1 MPKTKEKKKEIVKSL
16 EERVKKQEAM
26 VFVNFKG
33 LKMDNFTELRDELS
47 KSDSELVV
55 SKKSLINIAFK
66 KGGLDIDIDRLKEE
80 IAVIFGYSDS
90 TTPVKVVY
98 NFSKKN
104 PNLKMVGGFTE
115 GVMRSQ
121 EEIAELAKLPS
132 KDELLGTLAGTLQAP
147 ISGFVS
153 VLQGSIRGFVSVL
166 SQIKN

>member
-1 MPKTKEKKKEIVKSL
+1 M
-16 EERVKKQEAM
+16 
-26 VFVNFKG
+26 
-33 LKMDNFTELRDELS
+33 
-47 KSDSELVV
+47 
-55 SKKSLINIAFK
+55 
-66 KGGLDIDIDRLKEE
+66 
-80 IAVIFGYSDS
+80 
-90 TTPVKVVY
+90 
-98 NFSKKN
+98 
-104 PNLKMVGGFTE
+104 E